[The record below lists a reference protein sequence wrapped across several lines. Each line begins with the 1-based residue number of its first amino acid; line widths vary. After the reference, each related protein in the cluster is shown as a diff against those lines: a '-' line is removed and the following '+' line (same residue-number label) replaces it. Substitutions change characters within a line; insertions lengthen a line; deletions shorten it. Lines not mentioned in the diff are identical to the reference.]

1 MIFDG
6 MIDDMISHKKLSP
19 IVTELLLDDKNEIF
33 PPFLSHNRISKRFQT
48 KLRKSFYYEN

>member
-33 PPFLSHNRISKRFQT
+33 PPFLSHNRISKRF
-48 KLRKSFYYEN
+48 